1 MNKYGDD
8 LNNINIFPNGK
19 IFRITYDVGMKSLR
33 IISKSSDFFEEI
45 RNFFSIKNKSAFFSQ
60 QYGYKGEA
68 RLYNINK
75 FGYFKCGLVYNIL
88 DWIKN
93 QYGSLEYVA
102 ISQNCMLYITEI
114 LRPLKKYIDNY
125 TDFEI
130 ENIAEAT
137 GRNIELKKLSES
149 NPNVVPYNFRD
160 YQKKSVEA
168 LLKKSYGRGMI
179 EIPTSGGKTFIL
191 SNFIWNLDR
200 LTNKNNKIMILVP
213 NLQLVEQFYSD
224 LIDFGYKKEQ
234 LAKFAG
240 GMTKKEKKENDIEKS
255 KIVIAN
261 RQYLFKNKNKLPDFD
276 ALICDEVHTILAES
290 SAEFVSDFHA
300 KIKIGCSGTIP
311 DDKYKYN
318 QLVGMFGKIAHKEEI
333 TKLQEEGFITKL
345 KITSFS
351 ILDKFIENDRN
362 FLFHEKSYHKYDP
375 DDINSDLKF
384 DDSVKAEHEYF
395 AKEYK
400 KLYKPVLDYIPT
412 LNGNTL
418 VLFDKIDIGTS
429 LFEYFKELYPNI
441 NAVYNDGSTKVKNR
455 EDTKSLLEKTE
466 GNVFFANVQ
475 ILSTGVSIKRL
486 HNIVFCFSS
495 KSTTRIIQSC
505 GRALRLYNDKD
516 YANLIDVSYN
526 FKYSQKHYKSRL
538 ALYKQ
543 FYNKNKPDKII
554 SIII

>member
-1 MNKYGDD
+1 
-8 LNNINIFPNGK
+8 
-19 IFRITYDVGMKSLR
+19 
-33 IISKSSDFFEEI
+33 
-45 RNFFSIKNKSAFFSQ
+45 
-60 QYGYKGEA
+60 
-68 RLYNINK
+68 
-75 FGYFKCGLVYNIL
+75 
-88 DWIKN
+88 
-93 QYGSLEYVA
+93 
-102 ISQNCMLYITEI
+102 
-114 LRPLKKYIDNY
+114 
-125 TDFEI
+125 
-130 ENIAEAT
+130 
-137 GRNIELKKLSES
+137 
-149 NPNVVPYNFRD
+149 
-160 YQKKSVEA
+160 
-168 LLKKSYGRGMI
+168 MI

-191 SNFIWNLDR
+191 SNFMWNIDL
-200 LTNKNNKIMILVP
+200 LTHKSNKFMILVP
-213 NLQLVEQFYSD
+213 NLQLVEQFYAD

-240 GMTKKEKKENDIEKS
+240 GMSKKEQKINDINTA

-261 RQYLFKNKNKLPDFD
+261 RQYLFKNKNKLPLFD
-276 ALICDEVHTILAES
+276 ALICDEVHTILANS
-290 SAEFVSDFHA
+290 SAEFVSEFPA

-318 QLVGMFGKIAHKEEI
+318 QLVGMFGKIAYREEI
-333 TKLQEEGFITKL
+333 TKLQQEGFITKL
-345 KITSFS
+345 NIISFS

-362 FLFHEKSYHKYDP
+362 CLFHENSYHKYKP

-400 KLYKPVLDYIPT
+400 KLYKPVLDYIPKLT
-412 LNGNTL
+412 GNTL

-441 NAVYNDGSTKVKNR
+441 ISIYNDGSTKVKNR
-455 EDTKSLLEKTE
+455 EDTRAMLEKTD

-505 GRALRLYNDKD
+505 GRALRLYNDKE

-538 ALYKQ
+538 SLYKQ
-543 FYNKNKPDKII
+543 FYNKSKPDKTI